1 MPALL
6 WNGQQPFVRFPACFV
21 LKRTPMVG
29 LPQVMPLK
37 FEHQQQDLDVARVAA
52 AALRLRRAS
61 PTLGLR
67 PIKVA

>member
-1 MPALL
+1 
-6 WNGQQPFVRFPACFV
+6 
-21 LKRTPMVG
+21 
-29 LPQVMPLK
+29 MPLK